1 MHCVDVNVLLDSVIS
16 TSPNHHPARDTLERP
31 RRSPEGL
38 GLFSTVLSGFIRVAT
53 SRRVL
58 EEPLDL
64 ASALGMVDLL
74 AASPF
79 VHVLNPGPAHWALF
93 RDLLDSHRPRAHD
106 VTGVWLAAAAMEI
119 NATWVSF
126 DRGFARFKGL
136 RWIDPAA

>member
-1 MHCVDVNVLLDSVIS
+1 MHCVDVNVMLDSVIS
-16 TSPNHHPARDTLERP
+16 TSPNHHLARETLDHL

-38 GLFSTVLSGFIRVAT
+38 GLFSTVISGFIRVAT

-58 EEPLDL
+58 EEPLHL
-64 ASALGMVDLL
+64 ASALEVIDLL

-79 VHVLNPGPAHWALF
+79 VHVLNPGPAHWSIF
-93 RDLLDSHRPRAHD
+93 RGLLDSNRPRAHD
-106 VTGVWLAAAAMEI
+106 ITDAWLAAAALEI

-126 DRGFARFKGL
+126 DRGFNRFKGL